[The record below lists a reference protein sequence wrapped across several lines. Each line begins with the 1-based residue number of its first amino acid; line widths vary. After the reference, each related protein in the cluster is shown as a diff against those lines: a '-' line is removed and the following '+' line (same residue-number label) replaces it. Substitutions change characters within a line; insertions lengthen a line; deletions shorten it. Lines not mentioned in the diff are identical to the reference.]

1 MTFKL
6 AVKSIAERHKLH
18 ATFMPKPLFNEAGS
32 GMHIN
37 MSLCRDGENVFADP
51 GDPNGLSKIAYHFI
65 AGIMDHAKG
74 MTAITNPIVNSYK
87 RLVPG
92 YEAPVYIAWSAQN
105 RSPLVRVPAAR
116 GAGTRIE
123 LRNPDPS
130 ANPYLV
136 LAVCLAAG
144 LDGIKRE
151 LMPPASTDS
160 NVFKLTDDE
169 REAMGIENI
178 PDNLDRAVRA
188 MKKDSLIHRTLGS
201 HAFMKYVAY
210 KQKEWN
216 QYRNV
221 VTEWE
226 IKNYLSRY

>member
-1 MTFKL
+1 MRSAISST
-6 AVKSIAERHKLH
+6 
-18 ATFMPKPLFNEAGS
+18 PPLCP
-32 GMHIN
+32 
-37 MSLCRDGENVFADP
+37 SLCLTKRVPVCISICLLPGRRKCIHNS

-65 AGIMDHAKG
+65 AGIIDHAKG

-116 GAGTRIE
+116 AAGTRIE

-178 PDNLDRAVRA
+178 LT
-188 MKKDSLIHRTLGS
+188 I
-201 HAFMKYVAY
+201 
-210 KQKEWN
+210 
-216 QYRNV
+216 
-221 VTEWE
+221 
-226 IKNYLSRY
+226 